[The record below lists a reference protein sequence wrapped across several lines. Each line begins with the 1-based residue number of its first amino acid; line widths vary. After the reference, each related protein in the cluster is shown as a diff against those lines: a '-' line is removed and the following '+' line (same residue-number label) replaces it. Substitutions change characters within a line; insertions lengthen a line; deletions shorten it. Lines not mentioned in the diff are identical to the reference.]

1 MYSERARHPSFAR
14 NRRRS
19 SPALLRAPPAGPRY
33 AGSVRSLAWLRQLA
47 VLLDARFRIPG
58 TSIRFGLDPILAL
71 IPGLGDL
78 ASPAFTVALLVQGL
92 YQGVPRVVML
102 RMLLNAGVDALIGA
116 LPLAGP
122 VADIFYRANLRNLAL
137 LERHSKPGVEPTR
150 SDYAFVMI
158 AALVFG
164 VLMLVP
170 VAIGILLAAALISTL
185 AGRGLV

>member
-1 MYSERARHPSFAR
+1 M
-14 NRRRS
+14 
-19 SPALLRAPPAGPRY
+19 
-33 AGSVRSLAWLRQLA
+33 RSLLWLRQLA
-47 VLLDARFRIPG
+47 DLLDSRFRVPG
-58 TSIRFGLDPILAL
+58 TNIRFGIDPILAL
-71 IPGLGDL
+71 IPGIGDL
-78 ASPAFTVALLVQGL
+78 TSPAFTVALLVQAL
-92 YQGVPRVVML
+92 YQGVPRVIML
-102 RMLLNAGVDALIGA
+102 RMMLNAGVDALIGA